1 MEETPLIGIVDDDPD
16 IPVALASLIRSLG
29 YNATCFSSAEALL
42 SSKDVE
48 RFRCVISDINMPN
61 ISGLD
66 LVPLLKKLRPDLP
79 IILMTGGFEQG
90 LAEKRLLQGQPSWSR
105 SLLASRISWKRSANP
120 SATGLRMLEGR
131 RGVPEAPPS

>member
-90 LAEKRLLQGQPSWSR
+90 LSEKAALTGAAILVTKPFSLADLMEAISQSVSDWS
-105 SLLASRISWKRSANP
+105 
-120 SATGLRMLEGR
+120 
-131 RGVPEAPPS
+131 